1 VGVAETLRDKK
12 SGFEGPLVD
21 FQGPVVL
28 QSRLMELGFVR
39 GEVLRVEGRTPF
51 QDVIVSVRGTEICLR
66 PQEAECLLV

>member
-1 VGVAETLRDKK
+1 MGVAETLREKK
-12 SGFEGPLVD
+12 SGFEGPLLD
-21 FQGPVVL
+21 FQGPLAL

-39 GEVLRVEGRTPF
+39 GEQLRVEGRTPF

>member
-1 VGVAETLRDKK
+1 MAQTLKEQIT
-12 SGFEGPLVD
+12 GFEGVLVD
-21 FQGPVVL
+21 LQGPMTL

-39 GEVLRVEGRTPF
+39 GETLRIEGRTLF